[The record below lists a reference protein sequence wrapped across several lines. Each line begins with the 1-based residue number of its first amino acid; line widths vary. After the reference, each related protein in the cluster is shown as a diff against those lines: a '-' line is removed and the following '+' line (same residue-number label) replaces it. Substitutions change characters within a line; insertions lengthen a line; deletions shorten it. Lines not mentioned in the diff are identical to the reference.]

1 MSATSVE
8 LFDSLT
14 DAQILERLRD
24 IEAARRELEQRE
36 CAIIAQVSTRSLAF
50 VHGCKSTVDF
60 ARALLTIGAVDAARR
75 LKLADAV
82 TPRRSPTGELLP
94 AEHEDVAAAFAAGAI
109 SGAAAVTIAQT
120 VKLSRQL
127 WEDYPALEAQL
138 ESRLLRG
145 LRRVEEAQL
154 LLGTGAGG
162 QMLGLMTAAT
172 SQGLTVPLSGQALLD
187 GIQAAAAA
195 LTAAGPGYVA
205 TGVVLNPSDWIAAQR
220 SQPSLA
226 MASSGLWGLQAA
238 ASIAMPVGNF
248 LVGAFDVGCQLYDRE
263 DAHVEIADE
272 NMDDFVK
279 DLLTARAEER
289 LALAIYTPAAFR
301 KAA

>member
-1 MSATSVE
+1 MTAIETLVE
-8 LFDSLT
+8 LAKAQPGRVTYHRAEGSLQRKATLPAADQFVGLGPAKVGPPGVRSLIPQARTTQAGVAYLRDAWT
-14 DAQILERLRD
+14 DAAAVVAPKALKP
-24 IEAARRELEQRE
+24 EANMT
-36 CAIIAQVSTRSLAF
+36 STAM
-50 VHGCKSTVDF
+50 
-60 ARALLTIGAVDAARR
+60 
-75 LKLADAV
+75 
-82 TPRRSPTGELLP
+82 
-94 AEHEDVAAAFAAGAI
+94 VAPV
-109 SGAAAVTIAQT
+109 VTIAQT

>member
-1 MSATSVE
+1 
-8 LFDSLT
+8 
-14 DAQILERLRD
+14 
-24 IEAARRELEQRE
+24 
-36 CAIIAQVSTRSLAF
+36 
-50 VHGCKSTVDF
+50 
-60 ARALLTIGAVDAARR
+60 
-75 LKLADAV
+75 
-82 TPRRSPTGELLP
+82 
-94 AEHEDVAAAFAAGAI
+94 
-109 SGAAAVTIAQT
+109 
-120 VKLSRQL
+120 
-127 WEDYPALEAQL
+127 
-138 ESRLLRG
+138 
-145 LRRVEEAQL
+145 
-154 LLGTGAGG
+154 
-162 QMLGLMTAAT
+162 MLGLMTAAT